1 MQVLVKTKQTE
12 NISWVYVNSLNE
24 IDRKY
29 YTIIAVK
36 GNGYASK

>member
-1 MQVLVKTKQTE
+1 
-12 NISWVYVNSLNE
+12 VNSLNE

-36 GNGYASK
+36 GIRYASE